1 MSEAQR
7 ALELDPFS
15 LAVRTMMGW
24 VLFSQRRYDDA
35 LDVWQ
40 GVLELEP
47 EYGLAIYNL
56 GLAYWM
62 KRCVPPC
69 GFPDTP
75 TIVPRARADN
85 ADGPTRPRWPRAT
98 STRAA
103 QRHGGASAAL
113 VEEAT
118 VREPTFLLPSPTC

>member
-15 LAVRTMMGW
+15 LAVRTMTGW

-47 EYGLAIYNL
+47 DQSTG
-56 GLAYWM
+56 
-62 KRCVPPC
+62 
-69 GFPDTP
+69 
-75 TIVPRARADN
+75 
-85 ADGPTRPRWPRAT
+85 WP
-98 STRAA
+98 STTWGWRT
-103 QRHGGASAAL
+103 G
-113 VEEAT
+113 
-118 VREPTFLLPSPTC
+118 